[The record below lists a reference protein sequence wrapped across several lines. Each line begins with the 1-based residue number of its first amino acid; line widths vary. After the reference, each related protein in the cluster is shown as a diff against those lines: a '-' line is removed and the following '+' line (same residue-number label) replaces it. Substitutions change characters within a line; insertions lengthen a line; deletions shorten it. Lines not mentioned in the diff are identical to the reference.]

1 MSPGQYVGKTNIG
14 KIIKLHEGSNEE
26 GEQSRKEMAEGKK
39 EINHLNKTCTRQQ

>member
-26 GEQSRKEMAEGKK
+26 KEQSRKEMAEGKAVSYFK
-39 EINHLNKTCTRQQ
+39 IKLKI